1 MVVELFIVF
10 KYNEVNKTIFEGEAS
25 KMKKFSYLFVALAV
39 LLSDIMC
46 AMVAYNY
53 RAMLCGIEHAGFSAP
68 ASTAFLG
75 AIPYI
80 IGIVVCAV
88 LARALHKKSK

>member
-1 MVVELFIVF
+1 
-10 KYNEVNKTIFEGEAS
+10 
-25 KMKKFSYLFVALAV
+25 MKKFSYLLIVLSV

-68 ASTAFLG
+68 ASTAFFG

-80 IGIVVCAV
+80 IGIVICVV
-88 LARALHKKSK
+88 LAKVFYMKSK